1 MPPRRFSNFKIKNLP
16 QRRKGAEV
24 SQRKPKGR
32 LKQFAG
38 FSAFPLRL
46 SASAVKPFVFNDPR
60 YWIVMRFAAAASFFG
75 NVSSSTPST

>member
-16 QRRKGAEV
+16 QRGRGLAEKT
-24 SQRKPKGR
+24 RR

-60 YWIVMRFAAAASFFG
+60 Y
-75 NVSSSTPST
+75 